1 MHVDKMT
8 QLIVELDLNNITAHV
23 HDWGGLVGLRVVAEE
38 PDRFSR
44 IIASNTSLIAT
55 GRGVLNDMFSFIAYP
70 LFNFQ
75 YGFKDQQLGKNLLEA
90 MDLQD
95 G

>member
-23 HDWGGLVGLRVVAEE
+23 HDWGGLLDLELLQE

-55 GRGVLNDMFSFIAYP
+55 GRGV
-70 LFNFQ
+70 
-75 YGFKDQQLGKNLLEA
+75 
-90 MDLQD
+90 
-95 G
+95 